1 MLAYLGLYLGLQYA
15 WGHILAQRVT
25 NDHNLIG
32 RQPQFL
38 EGVELVCRG
47 VAEDGDVLDGV
58 ATQVQADQTPQL
70 QNPGIDLLQ
79 VDG

>member
-1 MLAYLGLYLGLQYA
+1 MLAYLGLYLGLQYD

-47 VAEDGDVLDGV
+47 VAEDGDVLDGI
-58 ATQVQADQTPQL
+58 AAQV
-70 QNPGIDLLQ
+70 
-79 VDG
+79 